1 MKKLIM
7 VWSML
12 FAVSIGLPMQTIAT
26 EVITQVSKKLR
37 FIPKKDGTVNHPQK
51 PASSPV
57 YGNIDDSSLEIWST
71 VEGMGYITIENAAG
85 ETIIED
91 SGELSTGLTITLP
104 SLGDELVITVV
115 QNGLTYISTL

>member
-1 MKKLIM
+1 M

-85 ETIIED
+85 EAIIED

>member
-1 MKKLIM
+1 
-7 VWSML
+7 
-12 FAVSIGLPMQTIAT
+12 
-26 EVITQVSKKLR
+26 
-37 FIPKKDGTVNHPQK
+37 
-51 PASSPV
+51 
-57 YGNIDDSSLEIWST
+57 
-71 VEGMGYITIENAAG
+71 MGYITIENAAG